1 MWPEI
6 LDALTARRDLT
17 AAQAEDAMRAIM
29 GGDATPAQ
37 IAAFLIGLRSKGETV
52 EEIAA
57 CAKIMREVSLHVETD
72 REVVDTC
79 GTGGD
84 RSGSVNVSTMSA
96 LVVAGAG
103 VAVAKHGN
111 RSATSKCGSADLLE
125 ALGVAIDLPP
135 EGVARCIDEAGIGFC
150 FAPRFH
156 PAMRFAGP
164 VRRELGVPTVFNLLG
179 PLTNPAGARRQV
191 VGVASPVAGPKL
203 AAALRALGAQS
214 AWVVH
219 GDDGLDE
226 ITTTTTTTVWDGD
239 EIRSIDPTTLGIAR
253 VDLSALAGGD
263 PGLNARICDE
273 VLGGQSGAVADA
285 VALNAAAA
293 LVVAGSAPDLPA
305 GLTAARESIASGR
318 AAVALA
324 ALIET
329 SQRQAS

>member
-17 AAQAEDAMRAIM
+17 PAQAEDAMRAIM
-29 GGDATPAQ
+29 GGEATPAQ
-37 IAAFLIGLRSKGETV
+37 IAAFLIGLRAKGETV

-57 CAKIMREVSLHVETD
+57 GAKIMREVSLHVSVD
-72 REVVDTC
+72 VPVIDTC

-84 RSGSVNVSTMSA
+84 RSGSVNVSTMAA
-96 LVVAGAG
+96 LVAAGAG

-125 ALGVAIDLPP
+125 ALGVAIDIAP
-135 EGVARCIDEAGIGFC
+135 EGVARCIEEAGIGFC

-191 VGVASPVAGPKL
+191 IGVASPAVGPKL
-203 AAALRALGAQS
+203 AAALQLLGAES

-226 ITTTTTTTVWDGD
+226 ITTTTTTTVWDGSS
-239 EIRSIDPTTLGIAR
+239 EERVIDPLAYGIAR
-253 VDLSALAGGD
+253 ATPADLAGGE
-263 PGLNARICDE
+263 PATNAEVCVA
-273 VLGGQSGAVADA
+273 VLGGEEGPVADA

-293 LVVAGSAPDLPA
+293 LVVAGAAPDLAA
-305 GLTAARESIASGR
+305 GLDAARESLASGR
-318 AAVALA
+318 AATALER
-324 ALIET
+324 LREV
-329 SQRQAS
+329 SNAS